1 MFFGKWKR
9 MTTNP
14 ATRLFLVV
22 VGSGMDVREKFGKSE
37 VERENIAMNF
47 FENTR
52 KPQGFGG
59 KLMAKMMN
67 SGHAKVSQWGFSN
80 ISAKPDAKVL
90 DVGCGGGAN
99 IATWL
104 DKCRNGHVTGLDY
117 SKVSV
122 AESQKLNATAIKQ
135 GKCRVLQG
143 DVSAIPFSDAVF
155 DYVSAFETVYFWPGL
170 KKCFSEVN
178 RVLKSGGTFL
188 ICNESDGTNAADEK
202 WTKIIGGMKIYNR
215 DQLAATLK
223 KAGFTE
229 IKTYTNT
236 NKHWICIVATK

>member
-1 MFFGKWKR
+1 
-9 MTTNP
+9 
-14 ATRLFLVV
+14 
-22 VGSGMDVREKFGKSE
+22 
-37 VERENIAMNF
+37 MNF

-52 KPQGFGG
+52 KPQGFDG

-117 SKVSV
+117 SEVSV
-122 AESQKLNATAIKQ
+122 AESQELNAAAIKQ

-143 DVSAIPFSDAVF
+143 DVSAIPFSDEVF

-188 ICNESDGTNAADEK
+188 ICNESDGTNASDEK

-215 DQLAATLK
+215 DQLVAALK
-223 KAGFTE
+223 EAGFTE
-229 IKTYTNT
+229 IKTYINAK
-236 NKHWICIVATK
+236 KHWMCIAATK

>member
-1 MFFGKWKR
+1 
-9 MTTNP
+9 
-14 ATRLFLVV
+14 
-22 VGSGMDVREKFGKSE
+22 
-37 VERENIAMNF
+37 MNF

-117 SKVSV
+117 SEVSV
-122 AESQKLNATAIKQ
+122 AESQELNAAAIKQ

-143 DVSAIPFSDAVF
+143 DVSAIPFSDEVF

-188 ICNESDGTNAADEK
+188 ICNESDGMNASDEK
-202 WTKIIGGMKIYNR
+202 WTKIIGGMKIYNS
-215 DQLAATLK
+215 DQLVAALK
-223 KAGFTE
+223 EAGFTE
-229 IKTYTNT
+229 IKTYINAK
-236 NKHWICIVATK
+236 KHWMCIAATK